1 MASCKLY
8 KFSDGSVGTTKV
20 DVASLGTR
28 APRRLQREA
37 VLMYQA
43 NARAGTHDTL
53 TRAEVNDS
61 KIKPWKQKHT
71 GRARA
76 GFKGSPLWKGGG
88 IIFGPH
94 PRDYSYALPRKELRA
109 ATRAALCG
117 KFKDGEVAFVD
128 ELKFEK
134 PQTKRVAAMIEG
146 LGMRGPW
153 LLVVDEQD
161 ENTWKSARNV
171 EGLTLARAA
180 EVNAYDLL
188 KHRTVIFTKSSLQ
201 LVRDRIGVNPK
212 EPAHA

>member
-1 MASCKLY
+1 MASCKIY
-8 KFSDGSVGTTKV
+8 KFKDGSVGETKV
-20 DVASLGTR
+20 DVTSLGTR

-88 IIFGPH
+88 IIHGPH

-117 KFKDGEVAFVD
+117 KFKDNEVAFVD
-128 ELKFEK
+128 ELKFDK
-134 PQTKRVAAMIEG
+134 PQTKRVAAMIEA
-146 LGMRGPW
+146 LELRGPW

-188 KHRTVIFTKSSLQ
+188 KHRTVIFTKGSLQ

-212 EPAHA
+212 EAAHA